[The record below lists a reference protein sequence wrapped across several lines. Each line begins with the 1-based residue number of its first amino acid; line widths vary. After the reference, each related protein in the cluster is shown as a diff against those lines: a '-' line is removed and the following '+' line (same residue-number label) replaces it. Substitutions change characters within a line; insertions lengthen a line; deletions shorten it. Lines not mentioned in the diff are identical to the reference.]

1 MFYLATNENGERFAH
16 YRKNDVL
23 NWYAE
28 HNGNKIFAHY
38 SSGVTNNYTTI
49 VDGVGYDIRN
59 IREDDS
65 LIKTEYSMRKAIDK
79 YDKNN
84 TKQFKMKLNKKTDA
98 DIIEFLE
105 NQSNIQGTLKE
116 LIRQQI
122 KNIQKSVDK

>member
-1 MFYLATNENGERFAH
+1 MFYKAINENGERFAH
-16 YRKNDVL
+16 YRKNEVL
-23 NWYAE
+23 DWYKE
-28 HNGNKIFAHY
+28 HNGCQILAHY
-38 SSGVTNNYTTI
+38 GSGVTKNYTVI
-49 VDGVGYDIRN
+49 VDGKGFDIRN

-105 NQSNIQGTLKE
+105 NQENIQGTLKE
-116 LIRQQI
+116 LIRQEI
-122 KNIQKSVDK
+122 KKSVDNDK